1 MLSCFKSIILYYFNY
16 NNNKIVNDDIVCP
29 LTKNN
34 NDKYII
40 IDNNIYVECNICF
53 EVIALQNIRM
63 LYPCGHRLYCDLC
76 IKQIDKCPLCRKEI
90 KEKLVIF
97 ENLTIE
103 DLTIDD

>member
-1 MLSCFKSIILYYFNY
+1 MLHCLTLIFYYF
-16 NNNKIVNDDIVCP
+16 NNNKIISDDSVSP
-29 LTKNN
+29 LTKKN

-40 IDNNIYVECNICF
+40 LDNNIYVECNICF

-76 IKQIDKCPLCRKEI
+76 IKQIDKCPQCRKEI

-97 ENLTIE
+97 ENLTI
-103 DLTIDD
+103 DN